1 MAESKPQSLPP
12 HMRNRPAQ
20 AIYVP
25 PHMRK
30 APQNATE
37 SHEGGVS
44 LNENVAF
51 DNGVTFN
58 DGAAGNGGAG
68 PRVGEDAQS
77 STQPTT
83 APPSA
88 ATAPAQPPEQIQQ
101 INESTNVWGQ
111 NPPPTAPQATM
122 DNRHS
127 QKQGNTYIKS
137 KRSSKWATNK
147 EIRERVMKD
156 SNEHIGAWGSNGSD
170 TGFNSNPGAD
180 PQHDIKKL
188 VDWEGNWLPG
198 PTDWESRRSFH
209 HHNFNEEMMRFVYG
223 SIDKDA
229 TVDVRNEPSFLSIP
243 HGEVAPHAW
252 ASIRIEGT
260 SLQEWWSNHVGSS
273 LAEPDSK
280 AWWRDYI
287 SEESSLLVPYHVPE
301 AKVDPADTE
310 GQILY
315 VHDLGS
321 GHASDKLME
330 RRNKKKADRE
340 RRNALEREQ
349 HAALAAEMKPA
360 TFEMPE
366 KIKPKISLYIRPALA
381 ADAHQIAGI
390 YNHYVDESI
399 RSAEVMPLSALSLSQ
414 RIADETASGMPW
426 LVACQKGRKAGRG
439 YTNGTDAMVLGFACA
454 SDFLSR
460 QSMYAFTAEAE
471 IYVHHNYLRHRIG
484 SCLMDRLLYVL
495 DPLYDSPG
503 GYQFTGTGP
512 FAEHGGSRVIGSVI
526 MNVPFDKKDP
536 ADLKGVVNFLGKF
549 GLKKEAELA
558 NIGVKQEMHVS
569 LAVFRYTTGN
579 TIDPKSAILR

>member
-1 MAESKPQSLPP
+1 
-12 HMRNRPAQ
+12 MRNRPAQ

-30 APQNATE
+30 APQNAAE

-44 LNENVAF
+44 LNDNVAF

-58 DGAAGNGGAG
+58 DGAAGTGGVG

-88 ATAPAQPPEQIQQ
+88 ATAPAQPPEQVQQ
-101 INESTNVWGQ
+101 TNESTNAWGQ
-111 NPPPTAPQATM
+111 TPPPTAPQDTM

-127 QKQGNTYIKS
+127 QKQDNTYIKS
-137 KRSSKWATNK
+137 KRNSKWATNK

-243 HGEVAPHAW
+243 NGEVAPSAW

-340 RRNALEREQ
+340 RRNAREREQ

-360 TFEMPE
+360 TFQMPE

-460 QSMYAFTAEAE
+460 QSM
-471 IYVHHNYLRHRIG
+471 IG